1 MKKKKVTR
9 LNKVEEKEMV
19 LNDFIFSVKS
29 KLDLPEHILLVLRS
43 QFSLALSKYNLVKKG
58 KYEVVVS
65 ENTNEFLWKKFFIGK
80 RIENLSEN
88 SLKVYKDNLE
98 RFDSVIKKNFLDVTT
113 EDVRFYIATVISK
126 NSSVKETYLDNI
138 RRFLKTF
145 FQFLV
150 DEGLIKTNPVT
161 RIKPIRGNTSEKLP
175 FSNMEIEKLRNAC
188 SSCLEKAVI
197 EILISTAFRRQELA
211 EIKLSDIDFEKG
223 SIRTIGKGKKL
234 GYGFLNAKALL
245 ALIEYIEKE
254 RESKSVFLFIRG
266 KNKRFREKAG
276 EPYDASSLYALIKKI
291 GKKAGVTHVH
301 PHRFRR
307 TAATKALDRGLG
319 LEDVKELLRH
329 EDIKT
334 TLIYTTLNKD
344 RLKDKHNRFLD

>member
-1 MKKKKVTR
+1 MIKTD
-9 LNKVEEKEMV
+9 EKEMV
-19 LNDFIFSVKS
+19 LNNFIFSLKS
-29 KLDLPEHILLVLRS
+29 KLDLPEHDLLVLRS
-43 QFSLALSKYNLVKKG
+43 SFAIALSKYDLVKKG

-80 RIENLSEN
+80 KIENISDN

-113 EDVRFYIATVISK
+113 EDIRFYMATIISK
-126 NSSVKETYLDNI
+126 KPNVKETYLDNI

-150 DEGLIKTNPVT
+150 DEGIIKINPVA

-188 SSCLEKAVI
+188 TNYLEKAVI
-197 EILISTAFRRQELA
+197 EILLSTAFRRQELA
-211 EIKLSDIDFEKG
+211 GIKLSNVDFQKG

-245 ALIEYIEKE
+245 ALTEYIEKE
-254 RESKSVFLFIRG
+254 RKSKTDFLFIRG
-266 KNKRFREKAG
+266 KTKKFRGKPG
-276 EPYDASSLYALIKKI
+276 EPHDASSLYSLIKKI
-291 GKKAGVTHVH
+291 GKRAGVTHVH

-344 RLKDKHNRFLD
+344 RLKDKHDRFLD